1 MRTCKLA
8 RRSLA
13 QLRPKSKITEI
24 TEITEMASYKKF
36 DPRLESLVVET
47 RTVFDSEVE
56 AEILELDEHLDSA
69 EGSDV
74 DTHEKLSA
82 LIHSQPQLASQIFY
96 ERAHTGFTR
105 EITVTRADVERLFTE
120 LAATSR

>member
-1 MRTCKLA
+1 
-8 RRSLA
+8 
-13 QLRPKSKITEI
+13 
-24 TEITEMASYKKF
+24 MASYKKF

-47 RTVFDSEVE
+47 RTVFDPEVE
-56 AEILELDEHLDSA
+56 AEIQEFDGHLDA
-69 EGSDV
+69 DAGSEV

-82 LIHSQPQLASQIFY
+82 LIHSQPRLASQIFY

-120 LAATSR
+120 LAAASS

>member
-1 MRTCKLA
+1 
-8 RRSLA
+8 
-13 QLRPKSKITEI
+13 
-24 TEITEMASYKKF
+24 MASYKKF

-47 RTVFDSEVE
+47 RTVFDPEVE
-56 AEILELDEHLDSA
+56 SEIQEFDGQLESDA
-69 EGSDV
+69 GTDV
-74 DTHEKLSA
+74 DTHATLSA

-120 LAATSR
+120 LATASS